1 MGKDIWVGM
10 MTSEDITVESDTMVG
25 EPEVKLIAGGAAAV
39 VVYTTHSKFTYKG
52 TANDDIAKFS
62 LMLEKQADARRLV
75 EDRPRPPRCG
85 PEARRERVTAC

>member
-62 LMLEKQADARRLV
+62 LMLEKQADGSWKIVHAHRGAGQKPDV
-75 EDRPRPPRCG
+75 S
-85 PEARRERVTAC
+85 A